1 MNAKGTSQSNFRI
14 GKRGSRIYGTS
25 DAPSDVNNISTG
37 DLWFDSSNTL
47 LKIATV
53 SGSSVTWNKLTVGDA
68 DTLDSINSTSFARVD
83 TNNTFAND
91 ITITGNLTV
100 NGTQSIINTETLN
113 IADNEIVLNS
123 DLAANQ
129 QATANAGIL
138 VNRGAESNVYIRWD
152 EEEGE
157 WTVNGQTFSAGTFVG
172 NLSGTVT
179 GSIQPNGAANTVKA
193 NTLIVTGGTSSAKFG
208 DNNKLNLGAGDDL
221 QIYHDGS
228 NSYIDDAGT
237 GAIRLRSGT
246 FTISNAAGS
255 KTSAVFSSGG
265 AQTFYHNNN
274 AKLVTSNSGISV
286 TGTVDVNGAYSL
298 PSSDGSA
305 NQVLTTDGSGG
316 ITFATPSTSNISEGS
331 NLYFTDARADA
342 RFDVKIAAADTDS
355 LSEGS
360 SNLYFTNT
368 RADARITA
376 VLIDEDNF
384 ASNSATRLPSQQ
396 SVKAYVDAKTLP
408 PAGSNTHVQYND
420 SGALGGSGSF
430 TYDEAEAKLTV
441 GGTTS
446 SILFETVSDY
456 GAITTTATDSVDYGT
471 LTESVVALVNS
482 DYGVVETSGG
492 PVEFPQYTVSG
503 VPDASAYTGHM
514 VYVSNETGGSV
525 MAFSDGTNW
534 RRITD
539 RAVIS

>member
-1 MNAKGTSQSNFRI
+1 MNAKGTSQSSFRI

-25 DAPSDVNNISTG
+25 DAPSDVSNISTG

-53 SGSSVTWNKLTVGDA
+53 SGDSVTWNKLTVGDA
-68 DTLDSINSTSFARVD
+68 DTLDDINSTSFARVD
-83 TNNTFAND
+83 TDNTFAND

-100 NGTQSIINTETLN
+100 NGTQSVINTETLN

-152 EEEGE
+152 EGEGE
-157 WTVNGQTFSAGTFVG
+157 WTVNGQTFSAGAFVG

-179 GSIQPNGAANTVKA
+179 GSIQPNGSANTVKA
-193 NTLIVTGGTSSAKFG
+193 NTLIVTGGTSSGKFG
-208 DNNKLNLGAGDDL
+208 DNNKLNFGAGDDL

-246 FTISNAAGS
+246 FTVSNAAGS

-274 AKLVTSNSGISV
+274 VKLVTTNAGIEV
-286 TGTVDVNGAYSL
+286 TGTVNVNGAYTL
-298 PSSDGSA
+298 PTSDGSA
-305 NQVLTTDGSGG
+305 NQVLTTDGSGAVS
-316 ITFATPSTSNISEGS
+316 FATI
-331 NLYFTDARADA
+331 
-342 RFDVKIAAADTDS
+342 
-355 LSEGS
+355 
-360 SNLYFTNT
+360 
-368 RADARITA
+368 
-376 VLIDEDNF
+376 
-384 ASNSATRLPSQQ
+384 SATPG
-396 SVKAYVDAKTLP
+396 
-408 PAGSNTHVQYND
+408 GSNTQIQYND
-420 SGALGGSGSF
+420 GGAFNGSSAF
-430 TYDEAEAKLTV
+430 TYDEAKAKLTV

-456 GAITTTATDSVDYGT
+456 GLVTATASDTVDYGLIT
-471 LTESVVALVNS
+471 ATTTALVNS
-482 DYGVVETSGG
+482 DYGVIETSGG
-492 PVEFPQYTVSG
+492 PVEFPRYAVAQ
-503 VPDASAYTGHM
+503 VPSASAYIGHM
-514 VYVSNETGGSV
+514 VYITNETGGPV

-534 RRITD
+534 RRVTD

>member
-1 MNAKGTSQSNFRI
+1 MAVILNAKGTSQSNFRI
-14 GKRGSRIYGTS
+14 GKRGSRIHGTS
-25 DAPSDVNNISTG
+25 NAPSDVSVISTG

-53 SGSSVTWNKLTVGDA
+53 SGDSVAWNLLDAGTVDGVD
-68 DTLDSINSTSFARVD
+68 STSFARKD
-83 TNNTFAND
+83 QAETFAND

-123 DLAANQ
+123 DLASNQ

-152 EEEGE
+152 EDEGE
-157 WTVNGQTFSAGTFVG
+157 WTVNGDTFSAGTFIG

-193 NTLIVTGGTSSAKFG
+193 NTLIVTGASSSAKFG
-208 DNNKLNLGAGDDL
+208 DNNKLNIGTGDDL

-237 GAIRLRSGT
+237 GSIKLRSGT
-246 FTISNAAGS
+246 FTISNLAGS
-255 KTSAVFSSGG
+255 KTSALFSSGG
-265 AQTFYHNNN
+265 AQTFYHDNST
-274 AKLVTSNSGISV
+274 KLETSATGITV
-286 TGTVDVNGAYSL
+286 TGTVDVNGAYTL
-298 PSSDGSA
+298 PTTDGSA
-305 NQVLTTDGSGG
+305 DQVLTTDGSGG
-316 ITFATPSTSNISEGS
+316 VTFTTPS
-331 NLYFTDARADA
+331 
-342 RFDVKIAAADTDS
+342 V
-355 LSEGS
+355 
-360 SNLYFTNT
+360 
-368 RADARITA
+368 
-376 VLIDEDNF
+376 
-384 ASNSATRLPSQQ
+384 SAG
-396 SVKAYVDAKTLP
+396 
-408 PAGSNTHVQYND
+408 GSNTHVQYND
-420 SGALGGSGSF
+420 EGVLGGSGTF

-441 GGTTS
+441 GGSVS

-471 LTESVVALVNS
+471 LTGTVVALVNS
-482 DYGVVETSGG
+482 DYGVVESSGG
-492 PVEFPQYTVSG
+492 PVEFPRYTVSG
-503 VPDASAYTGHM
+503 VPDASAYIGHM
-514 VYVSNETGGSV
+514 VYVSNETGGPV

-534 RRITD
+534 RRVTD

>member
-1 MNAKGTSQSNFRI
+1 MNAKGTSQSSFRI

-25 DAPSDVNNISTG
+25 DAPSDVSNISTG

-53 SGSSVTWNKLTVGDA
+53 SGDSVTWNKLTVGDA
-68 DTLDSINSTSFARVD
+68 DTLDDINSTSFARVD

-91 ITITGNLTV
+91 VTITGNLIV

-123 DLAANQ
+123 DLASNQ

-138 VNRGAESNVYIRWD
+138 VNRGAESNVFIRWD
-152 EEEGE
+152 EDEGE
-157 WTVNGQTFSAGTFVG
+157 WTVNGDTFSAGTFVG

-193 NTLIVTGGTSSAKFG
+193 NTFIVTGGTSSGKFG
-208 DNNKLNLGAGDDL
+208 DSNKLNFGAGDDL

-237 GAIRLRSGT
+237 GSLKIRSGT
-246 FTISNAAGS
+246 LTISNAGGN
-255 KTSAVFSSGG
+255 KTSALFSSGG
-265 AQTFYHNNN
+265 AQTLYHNNN
-274 AKLVTSNSGISV
+274 VKFVTSNTGITV

-298 PSSDGSA
+298 PTSDGSA

-316 ITFATPSTSNISEGS
+316 VTFATPS
-331 NLYFTDARADA
+331 
-342 RFDVKIAAADTDS
+342 V
-355 LSEGS
+355 
-360 SNLYFTNT
+360 
-368 RADARITA
+368 
-376 VLIDEDNF
+376 
-384 ASNSATRLPSQQ
+384 SAG
-396 SVKAYVDAKTLP
+396 
-408 PAGSNTHVQYND
+408 GSNTHVQYND
-420 SGALGGSGSF
+420 EGVLGGSSTF

-441 GGTTS
+441 GGTVS

-456 GAITTTATDSVDYGT
+456 GAITTTATDSIDYGT

>member
-1 MNAKGTSQSNFRI
+1 MAIIMNAKGTSQSNFRI

-53 SGSSVTWNKLTVGDA
+53 SGDSVSWNMLDAGTVDGV
-68 DTLDSINSTSFARVD
+68 DSASFARVD
-83 TNNTFAND
+83 QASTFSTD
-91 ITITGNLTV
+91 VVISGNLTV

-138 VNRGAESNVYIRWD
+138 VNRGAESNVYVRWD
-152 EEEGE
+152 EDEGE
-157 WTVNGQTFSAGTFVG
+157 WTVNGDTFSAGTFVG

-274 AKLVTSNSGISV
+274 AKLVTSNSGITV

-298 PSSDGSA
+298 PTSDGSA

-316 ITFATPSTSNISEGS
+316 VTFATPS
-331 NLYFTDARADA
+331 
-342 RFDVKIAAADTDS
+342 V
-355 LSEGS
+355 
-360 SNLYFTNT
+360 
-368 RADARITA
+368 
-376 VLIDEDNF
+376 
-384 ASNSATRLPSQQ
+384 SAG
-396 SVKAYVDAKTLP
+396 
-408 PAGSNTHVQYND
+408 GSNTHIQYND
-420 SGALGGSGSF
+420 EGVLGGSSTF
-430 TYDEAEAKLTV
+430 TYDESEAKLTV
-441 GGTTS
+441 GGSVS

-456 GAITTTATDSVDYGT
+456 GAITTTATDTLDYGT
-471 LTESVVALVNS
+471 LTGSVVALVNS

>member
-1 MNAKGTSQSNFRI
+1 MNAKGTSQNSFRI

-25 DAPSDVNNISTG
+25 DAPNDVNNISTG

-53 SGSSVTWNKLTVGDA
+53 SGGAVTWNMLDAGTVDGI
-68 DTLDSINSTSFARVD
+68 DSVSFARVD
-83 TNNTFAND
+83 QASTFSD
-91 ITITGNLTV
+91 DVVISGNLTV

-123 DLAANQ
+123 DLASNQ

-138 VNRGAESNVYIRWD
+138 VNRGAESNVHIRWD
-152 EEEGE
+152 EDEGE
-157 WTVNGQTFSAGTFVG
+157 WTVNGDTFSAGTFVG

-274 AKLVTSNSGISV
+274 AKLVTSNSGITV
-286 TGTVDVNGAYSL
+286 TGTVDVNGAYTL
-298 PSSDGSA
+298 PTSDGSA

-316 ITFATPSTSNISEGS
+316 VTFATPS
-331 NLYFTDARADA
+331 
-342 RFDVKIAAADTDS
+342 V
-355 LSEGS
+355 
-360 SNLYFTNT
+360 
-368 RADARITA
+368 
-376 VLIDEDNF
+376 
-384 ASNSATRLPSQQ
+384 SAG
-396 SVKAYVDAKTLP
+396 
-408 PAGSNTHVQYND
+408 GSNTHVQYND
-420 SGALGGSGSF
+420 EGVLGGSSTF
-430 TYDEAEAKLTV
+430 TYDESEAKLTV
-441 GGTTS
+441 GGSVS

-456 GAITTTATDSVDYGT
+456 GAITTTATDSVDYGGVADT
-471 LTESVVALVNS
+471 VVALVNS
-482 DYGVVETSGG
+482 DYGVVESSGG
-492 PVEFPQYTVSG
+492 PVEFPRYSVSG
-503 VPDASAYTGHM
+503 VPDATAYIGHM
-514 VYVSNETGGSV
+514 VFINNETGGPV

-534 RRITD
+534 RRVTD

>member
-1 MNAKGTSQSNFRI
+1 MAVILNAKGTSQTSFRI

-53 SGSSVTWNKLTVGDA
+53 SGGSVAWNMLDAGTVDGVD
-68 DTLDSINSTSFARVD
+68 STSFARVD
-83 TNNTFAND
+83 QASTFSTD
-91 ITITGNLTV
+91 VVISGNLTV

-123 DLAANQ
+123 DLASNQ

-157 WTVNGQTFSAGTFVG
+157 WTVNGQTFSAGTLVG
-172 NLSGTVT
+172 NLSGNVT
-179 GSIQPNGAANTVKA
+179 GSIQPNGVPNVVKS
-193 NTLIVTGGTSSAKFG
+193 NTLIVTGTSSSAKFG
-208 DNNKLNLGAGDDL
+208 DNNKANFGAGDDL

-237 GAIRLRSGT
+237 GSIKLRSGT
-246 FTISNAAGS
+246 FTISNLAGS
-255 KTSAVFSSGG
+255 KTSALFSSGG
-265 AQTFYHNNN
+265 AQTFYHDNSV
-274 AKLVTSNSGISV
+274 KLETSATGISV
-286 TGTVDVNGAYSL
+286 TGTVDVNGAYTL
-298 PSSDGSA
+298 PTTDGSA
-305 NQVLTTDGSGG
+305 NQVLTTDGSGAV
-316 ITFATPSTSNISEGS
+316 TFTTPS
-331 NLYFTDARADA
+331 
-342 RFDVKIAAADTDS
+342 V
-355 LSEGS
+355 
-360 SNLYFTNT
+360 
-368 RADARITA
+368 TA
-376 VLIDEDNF
+376 G
-384 ASNSATRLPSQQ
+384 
-396 SVKAYVDAKTLP
+396 
-408 PAGSNTHVQYND
+408 GSNTNVQYND
-420 SGALGGSGSF
+420 EGVLGGSSTF

-441 GGTTS
+441 GGSVS

-456 GAITTTATDSVDYGT
+456 GAITSTATDSVDYGGVADT
-471 LTESVVALVNS
+471 VVALVNS
-482 DYGVVETSGG
+482 DYGVVESSGG
-492 PVEFPQYTVSG
+492 PVEFPRYTVSG
-503 VPDASAYTGHM
+503 VPDATAYIGHM

-534 RRITD
+534 RRVTD

>member
-1 MNAKGTSQSNFRI
+1 MAVILNAKGTSQSNFRI
-14 GKRGSRIYGTS
+14 GKRGSRIHGTS
-25 DAPSDVNNISTG
+25 NAPSDVSTISTG

-53 SGSSVTWNKLTVGDA
+53 SGDSVAWNLLDAGTVDGVD
-68 DTLDSINSTSFARVD
+68 STSFARKD
-83 TNNTFAND
+83 QAETFAND

-123 DLAANQ
+123 DLASNQ

-152 EEEGE
+152 EDEGE
-157 WTVNGQTFSAGTFVG
+157 WTVNGDTFSAGTFIG

-193 NTLIVTGGTSSAKFG
+193 NTLIVTGASSSAKFG
-208 DNNKLNLGAGDDL
+208 DNNKLNIGTGDDL

-237 GAIRLRSGT
+237 GSIKLRSGT
-246 FTISNAAGS
+246 FTISNLAGS
-255 KTSAVFSSGG
+255 KTSALFSSGG
-265 AQTFYHNNN
+265 AQTFYHDNST
-274 AKLVTSNSGISV
+274 KLETSATGITV
-286 TGTVDVNGAYSL
+286 TGTVDVNGAYTL
-298 PSSDGSA
+298 PTTDGSA
-305 NQVLTTDGSGG
+305 DQVLTTDGSGG
-316 ITFATPSTSNISEGS
+316 VTFTTPS
-331 NLYFTDARADA
+331 
-342 RFDVKIAAADTDS
+342 V
-355 LSEGS
+355 
-360 SNLYFTNT
+360 
-368 RADARITA
+368 
-376 VLIDEDNF
+376 
-384 ASNSATRLPSQQ
+384 SAG
-396 SVKAYVDAKTLP
+396 
-408 PAGSNTHVQYND
+408 GSNTHVQYND
-420 SGALGGSGSF
+420 EGVLGGSGTF

-441 GGTTS
+441 GGSVS

-471 LTESVVALVNS
+471 LTGTVVALVNS
-482 DYGVVETSGG
+482 DYGVVESSGG
-492 PVEFPQYTVSG
+492 PVEFPRYTVSG
-503 VPDASAYTGHM
+503 VPDASAYIGHM
-514 VYVSNETGGSV
+514 VYVSNETGGPV

-534 RRITD
+534 RRVTD

>member
-1 MNAKGTSQSNFRI
+1 MAIIMNAKGTSQSSFRI

-25 DAPSDVNNISTG
+25 DAPSDVSNISTG

-53 SGSSVTWNKLTVGDA
+53 SGDSVTWNKLTVGDA
-68 DTLDSINSTSFARVD
+68 DTLDDINSTSFARVD

-91 ITITGNLTV
+91 VTITGNLIV

-123 DLAANQ
+123 DLASNQ

-138 VNRGAESNVYIRWD
+138 VNRGAESNVFIRWD
-152 EEEGE
+152 EDEGE
-157 WTVNGQTFSAGTFVG
+157 WTVNGDTFSAGTFVG

-193 NTLIVTGGTSSAKFG
+193 NTFIVTGGTSSGKFG
-208 DNNKLNLGAGDDL
+208 DSNKLNFGAGDDL

-237 GAIRLRSGT
+237 GSLKIRSGT
-246 FTISNAAGS
+246 LTISNAGGN
-255 KTSAVFSSGG
+255 KTSALFSSGG
-265 AQTFYHNNN
+265 AQTLYHNNN
-274 AKLVTSNSGISV
+274 VKFVTSNTGITV

-298 PSSDGSA
+298 PTSDGSA

-316 ITFATPSTSNISEGS
+316 VTFATPS
-331 NLYFTDARADA
+331 
-342 RFDVKIAAADTDS
+342 V
-355 LSEGS
+355 
-360 SNLYFTNT
+360 
-368 RADARITA
+368 
-376 VLIDEDNF
+376 
-384 ASNSATRLPSQQ
+384 SAG
-396 SVKAYVDAKTLP
+396 
-408 PAGSNTHVQYND
+408 GSNTHVQYND
-420 SGALGGSGSF
+420 EGVLGGSSTF

-441 GGTTS
+441 GGTVS

-456 GAITTTATDSVDYGT
+456 GAITTTATDSIDYGT

-514 VYVSNETGGSV
+514 VYVSNETGGPV

-539 RAVIS
+539 RTVIS

>member
-1 MNAKGTSQSNFRI
+1 MAVILNAKGTSQSSFRI

-53 SGSSVTWNKLTVGDA
+53 SGGSVSWNMLDAGTVDGV
-68 DTLDSINSTSFARVD
+68 DSASFARVD
-83 TNNTFAND
+83 QASTFSTD
-91 ITITGNLTV
+91 VVISGNLTV

-138 VNRGAESNVYIRWD
+138 VNRGAESNVYVRWD
-152 EEEGE
+152 EDEGE
-157 WTVNGQTFSAGTFVG
+157 WTVNGDTFSAGTFVG

-193 NTLIVTGGTSSAKFG
+193 NTLIVTGGTSSGKFG
-208 DNNKLNLGAGDDL
+208 DNNKLNFGAGDDL

-246 FTISNAAGS
+246 FTVSNAAGS

-274 AKLVTSNSGISV
+274 VKLVTSNSGITV

-298 PSSDGSA
+298 PTSDGSA

-316 ITFATPSTSNISEGS
+316 VTFATPS
-331 NLYFTDARADA
+331 
-342 RFDVKIAAADTDS
+342 V
-355 LSEGS
+355 
-360 SNLYFTNT
+360 
-368 RADARITA
+368 
-376 VLIDEDNF
+376 
-384 ASNSATRLPSQQ
+384 SAG
-396 SVKAYVDAKTLP
+396 
-408 PAGSNTHVQYND
+408 GSNTHVQYND
-420 SGALGGSGSF
+420 EGVLGGSSTF
-430 TYDEAEAKLTV
+430 TYDESEAKLTV
-441 GGTTS
+441 GGSVS

-456 GAITTTATDSVDYGT
+456 GAITTTATDSVDYGGVADT
-471 LTESVVALVNS
+471 VVALVNS
-482 DYGVVETSGG
+482 DYGVVESSGG
-492 PVEFPQYTVSG
+492 PVEFPRYSVSG
-503 VPDASAYTGHM
+503 VPDATAYIGHM
-514 VYVSNETGGSV
+514 VFINNETGGPV

-534 RRITD
+534 RRVTD

>member
-1 MNAKGTSQSNFRI
+1 MNAKGTSQSSFRI

-25 DAPSDVNNISTG
+25 DAPSDVSNISTG

-53 SGSSVTWNKLTVGDA
+53 SGDSVTWNKLTVGDA
-68 DTLDSINSTSFARVD
+68 DTLDDINSTSFARVD

-91 ITITGNLTV
+91 VTITGNLIV

-123 DLAANQ
+123 DLASNQ

-138 VNRGAESNVYIRWD
+138 VNRGAESNVFIRWD
-152 EEEGE
+152 EDEGE
-157 WTVNGQTFSAGTFVG
+157 WTVNGDTFSAGTFVG

-193 NTLIVTGGTSSAKFG
+193 NTFIVTGGTSSGKFG
-208 DNNKLNLGAGDDL
+208 DSNKLNFGAGDDL

-237 GAIRLRSGT
+237 GSLKIRSGT
-246 FTISNAAGS
+246 LTISNAGGN
-255 KTSAVFSSGG
+255 KTSALFSSGG

-274 AKLVTSNSGISV
+274 VKLVTSNTGITV

-298 PSSDGSA
+298 PTSDGSA

-316 ITFATPSTSNISEGS
+316 VTFATPS
-331 NLYFTDARADA
+331 
-342 RFDVKIAAADTDS
+342 V
-355 LSEGS
+355 
-360 SNLYFTNT
+360 
-368 RADARITA
+368 
-376 VLIDEDNF
+376 
-384 ASNSATRLPSQQ
+384 SAG
-396 SVKAYVDAKTLP
+396 
-408 PAGSNTHVQYND
+408 GSNTHVQYND
-420 SGALGGSGSF
+420 EGVLGGSSTF

-441 GGTTS
+441 GGTVS

-456 GAITTTATDSVDYGT
+456 GLITTTATDSVDYGA
-471 LTESVVALVNS
+471 LTDSVVALVNS

-503 VPDASAYTGHM
+503 VPDATAYTGHM
-514 VYVSNETGGSV
+514 VYVSNETGGPV
-525 MAFSDGTNW
+525 MAFSDGSNW

-539 RAVIS
+539 RTVIS

>member
-274 AKLVTSNSGISV
+274 AKLVTSNSGITV

-298 PSSDGSA
+298 PTSDGSA

-316 ITFATPSTSNISEGS
+316 VTFATPS
-331 NLYFTDARADA
+331 
-342 RFDVKIAAADTDS
+342 V
-355 LSEGS
+355 
-360 SNLYFTNT
+360 
-368 RADARITA
+368 
-376 VLIDEDNF
+376 
-384 ASNSATRLPSQQ
+384 SAG
-396 SVKAYVDAKTLP
+396 
-408 PAGSNTHVQYND
+408 GSNTHIQYND
-420 SGALGGSGSF
+420 EGILGGSSTF
-430 TYDEAEAKLTV
+430 TYDESEAKLTV
-441 GGTTS
+441 GGSVS

-456 GAITTTATDSVDYGT
+456 GAITTTATDTLDYGT
-471 LTESVVALVNS
+471 LTGSVVALVNS

-539 RAVIS
+539 RAVISQQENINGRR

>member
-1 MNAKGTSQSNFRI
+1 MAIIMNAKGTSQSSFRI

-25 DAPSDVNNISTG
+25 DAPSDVSNISTG

-83 TNNTFAND
+83 TDNTFAND

-100 NGTQSIINTETLN
+100 NGTQSVINTETLN

-123 DLAANQ
+123 DLASNT

-152 EEEGE
+152 EGEGE
-157 WTVNGQTFSAGTFVG
+157 WTVNGQTFSAGAFVG
-172 NLSGTVT
+172 NLSGNVT
-179 GSIQPNGAANTVKA
+179 GSIAPNGSANTVRA
-193 NTLIVTGGTSSAKFG
+193 NTLIVTGSTATAKFG
-208 DNNKLNLGAGDDL
+208 DNAKANFGAGDDL
-221 QIYHDGS
+221 QIYHDGT

-237 GAIRLRSGT
+237 GSIFLRSGT
-246 FTISNAAGS
+246 TYFQNLAGT
-255 KTSAVFSSGG
+255 KTSIQTNSGG
-265 AQTFYHNNN
+265 AQTFYHNNS
-274 AKLVTSNSGISV
+274 AKLATSATGISV
-286 TGTVDVNGAYSL
+286 TGTVDVNGAYTL
-298 PSSDGSA
+298 PTSDGSA

-316 ITFATPSTSNISEGS
+316 VTFATPS
-331 NLYFTDARADA
+331 
-342 RFDVKIAAADTDS
+342 V
-355 LSEGS
+355 
-360 SNLYFTNT
+360 
-368 RADARITA
+368 TA
-376 VLIDEDNF
+376 
-384 ASNSATRLPSQQ
+384 S
-396 SVKAYVDAKTLP
+396 
-408 PAGSNTHVQYND
+408 GSNTHVQYND
-420 SGALGGSGSF
+420 GGVLGGSGSF
-430 TYDEAEAKLTV
+430 TYNEAEAKLTV

>member
-1 MNAKGTSQSNFRI
+1 MAVILNAKGTSQSNFRI
-14 GKRGSRIYGTS
+14 GKRGSRIHGTS
-25 DAPSDVNNISTG
+25 NAPSDVSTISTG

-53 SGSSVTWNKLTVGDA
+53 SGDSVAWNLLDAGTVDGVDR
-68 DTLDSINSTSFARVD
+68 TSFARKD
-83 TNNTFAND
+83 QAETFAND

-123 DLAANQ
+123 DLASNQ

-152 EEEGE
+152 EDEGE
-157 WTVNGQTFSAGTFVG
+157 WTVNGDTFSAGTFIG

-193 NTLIVTGGTSSAKFG
+193 NTLIVTGASSSAKFG
-208 DNNKLNLGAGDDL
+208 DNNKLNIGTGDDL

-237 GAIRLRSGT
+237 GSIKLRSGT
-246 FTISNAAGS
+246 FTISNLAGS
-255 KTSAVFSSGG
+255 KTSALFSSGG
-265 AQTFYHNNN
+265 AQTFYHDNST
-274 AKLVTSNSGISV
+274 KLETSATGITV
-286 TGTVDVNGAYSL
+286 TGTVDVNGAYTL
-298 PSSDGSA
+298 PTTDGSA
-305 NQVLTTDGSGG
+305 DQVLTTDGSGG
-316 ITFATPSTSNISEGS
+316 VTFTTPS
-331 NLYFTDARADA
+331 
-342 RFDVKIAAADTDS
+342 V
-355 LSEGS
+355 
-360 SNLYFTNT
+360 
-368 RADARITA
+368 
-376 VLIDEDNF
+376 
-384 ASNSATRLPSQQ
+384 SAG
-396 SVKAYVDAKTLP
+396 
-408 PAGSNTHVQYND
+408 GSNTHVQYND
-420 SGALGGSGSF
+420 EGVLGGSGTF

-441 GGTTS
+441 GGSVS

-471 LTESVVALVNS
+471 LTGTVVALVNS
-482 DYGVVETSGG
+482 DYGVVESSGG
-492 PVEFPQYTVSG
+492 PVEFPRYTVSG
-503 VPDASAYTGHM
+503 VPDASAYIGHM
-514 VYVSNETGGSV
+514 VYVSNETGGPV

-534 RRITD
+534 RRVTD

>member
-1 MNAKGTSQSNFRI
+1 MAVILNAKGTSQSSFRI

-53 SGSSVTWNKLTVGDA
+53 SGDSVSWNMLDAGTVDGV
-68 DTLDSINSTSFARVD
+68 DSASFARVD
-83 TNNTFAND
+83 QASTFSTD
-91 ITITGNLTV
+91 VVISGNLTV

-138 VNRGAESNVYIRWD
+138 VNRGAESNVYVRWD
-152 EEEGE
+152 EDEGE
-157 WTVNGQTFSAGTFVG
+157 WTVNGDTFSAGTFVG

-274 AKLVTSNSGISV
+274 VKLVTSNSGITV
-286 TGTVDVNGAYSL
+286 TGTVDVNGAYTL
-298 PSSDGSA
+298 PTSDGSA

-316 ITFATPSTSNISEGS
+316 VTFATPS
-331 NLYFTDARADA
+331 
-342 RFDVKIAAADTDS
+342 V
-355 LSEGS
+355 
-360 SNLYFTNT
+360 
-368 RADARITA
+368 
-376 VLIDEDNF
+376 
-384 ASNSATRLPSQQ
+384 SAG
-396 SVKAYVDAKTLP
+396 
-408 PAGSNTHVQYND
+408 GSNTHVQYND
-420 SGALGGSGSF
+420 EGVLGGSSTF
-430 TYDEAEAKLTV
+430 TYDESEAKLTV
-441 GGTTS
+441 GGSVS

-456 GAITTTATDSVDYGT
+456 GAITTTATDSVDYGGVADT
-471 LTESVVALVNS
+471 VVALVNS
-482 DYGVVETSGG
+482 DYGVVESSGG
-492 PVEFPQYTVSG
+492 PVEFPRYSVSG
-503 VPDASAYTGHM
+503 VPDATAYIGHM
-514 VYVSNETGGSV
+514 VFINNETGGPV

-534 RRITD
+534 RRVTD

>member
-1 MNAKGTSQSNFRI
+1 MAIIMNAKGTSQSSFRI

-25 DAPSDVNNISTG
+25 DAPSDVSNISTG

-53 SGSSVTWNKLTVGDA
+53 SGDSVTWNKLTVGDA
-68 DTLDSINSTSFARVD
+68 DTLHDINSTSFARVD
-83 TNNTFAND
+83 TDNTFAND

-100 NGTQSIINTETLN
+100 NGTQSVINTETLN

-138 VNRGAESNVYIRWD
+138 VNRGAESNVFIRWD
-152 EEEGE
+152 EGEGE
-157 WTVNGQTFSAGTFVG
+157 WTVNGQTFNAGAFVG

-179 GSIQPNGAANTVKA
+179 GSIQPNGSANTVKA
-193 NTLIVTGGTSSAKFG
+193 NTLIVTGGTSSGKFG
-208 DNNKLNLGAGDDL
+208 DNNKLNFGAGDDL

-246 FTISNAAGS
+246 FTVSNAAGS

-274 AKLVTSNSGISV
+274 VKLVTSNSGITV

-298 PSSDGSA
+298 PTSDGSA

-316 ITFATPSTSNISEGS
+316 VTFATPSVS
-331 NLYFTDARADA
+331 
-342 RFDVKIAAADTDS
+342 
-355 LSEGS
+355 
-360 SNLYFTNT
+360 
-368 RADARITA
+368 
-376 VLIDEDNF
+376 
-384 ASNSATRLPSQQ
+384 AS
-396 SVKAYVDAKTLP
+396 
-408 PAGSNTHVQYND
+408 GSNTHVQYND
-420 SGALGGSGSF
+420 EGVLGGSGTF
-430 TYDEAEAKLTV
+430 TYNESEAKLTV
-441 GGTTS
+441 GGSVS

-456 GAITTTATDSVDYGT
+456 GAITTTATDTLDYGT
-471 LTESVVALVNS
+471 LTGSVVALVNS

-492 PVEFPQYTVSG
+492 PVEFPRYAVAQ
-503 VPDASAYTGHM
+503 VPDASAYIGHM
-514 VYVSNETGGSV
+514 VYINNETGGPV

>member
-1 MNAKGTSQSNFRI
+1 MAVILNAKGTSQTSFRI

-25 DAPSDVNNISTG
+25 DAPSDVSNISTG

-53 SGSSVTWNKLTVGDA
+53 SGESVAWNMLDAGTVDGV
-68 DTLDSINSTSFARVD
+68 DSASFARVD
-83 TNNTFAND
+83 QASTFSTD
-91 ITITGNLTV
+91 VVISGNLTV

-123 DLAANQ
+123 DLASNQ

-138 VNRGAESNVYIRWD
+138 VNRGAESNVHIRWD
-152 EEEGE
+152 EDEGE
-157 WTVNGQTFSAGTFVG
+157 WTVNGDTFSAGTFVG

-193 NTLIVTGGTSSAKFG
+193 NTLIVTGGSSSGKFG
-208 DNNKLNLGAGDDL
+208 DNNKLNFGAGDDL

-255 KTSAVFSSGG
+255 KTSAVFNSGG
-265 AQTFYHNNN
+265 SQDLYHNNN
-274 AKLVTSNSGISV
+274 VKLVTSNSGITV

-298 PSSDGSA
+298 PTSDGSA

-316 ITFATPSTSNISEGS
+316 VTFATPS
-331 NLYFTDARADA
+331 
-342 RFDVKIAAADTDS
+342 V
-355 LSEGS
+355 
-360 SNLYFTNT
+360 
-368 RADARITA
+368 
-376 VLIDEDNF
+376 
-384 ASNSATRLPSQQ
+384 SAG
-396 SVKAYVDAKTLP
+396 
-408 PAGSNTHVQYND
+408 GSNTHVQYND
-420 SGALGGSGSF
+420 EGVLGGSSTF
-430 TYDEAEAKLTV
+430 TYDESEAKLTV
-441 GGTTS
+441 GGSVS

-456 GAITTTATDSVDYGT
+456 GAITTTATDSVDYGGVADT
-471 LTESVVALVNS
+471 VVALVNS
-482 DYGVVETSGG
+482 DYGVVESSGG
-492 PVEFPQYTVSG
+492 PVEFPRYSVSG
-503 VPDASAYTGHM
+503 VPDATAYIGHM
-514 VYVSNETGGSV
+514 VFINNETGGPV

-534 RRITD
+534 RRVTD

>member
-1 MNAKGTSQSNFRI
+1 MAVILNAKGTSQSSFRI

-53 SGSSVTWNKLTVGDA
+53 SGDSVSWNMLDAGTVDGV
-68 DTLDSINSTSFARVD
+68 DSASFARVD
-83 TNNTFAND
+83 QASTFSTD
-91 ITITGNLTV
+91 VVISGNLTV

-138 VNRGAESNVYIRWD
+138 VNRGAESNVYVRWD
-152 EEEGE
+152 EDEGE
-157 WTVNGQTFSAGTFVG
+157 WTVNGDTFSAGTFVG

-274 AKLVTSNSGISV
+274 AKLVTSNSGITV

-298 PSSDGSA
+298 PTSDGSA

-316 ITFATPSTSNISEGS
+316 VTFATPS
-331 NLYFTDARADA
+331 
-342 RFDVKIAAADTDS
+342 V
-355 LSEGS
+355 
-360 SNLYFTNT
+360 
-368 RADARITA
+368 
-376 VLIDEDNF
+376 
-384 ASNSATRLPSQQ
+384 SAG
-396 SVKAYVDAKTLP
+396 
-408 PAGSNTHVQYND
+408 GSNTHIQYND
-420 SGALGGSGSF
+420 EGVLGGSSTF
-430 TYDEAEAKLTV
+430 TYDESEAKLTV
-441 GGTTS
+441 GGSVS

-456 GAITTTATDSVDYGT
+456 GAITTTATDSVDYGGVADT
-471 LTESVVALVNS
+471 VVALVNS
-482 DYGVVETSGG
+482 DYGVVESSGG
-492 PVEFPQYTVSG
+492 PVEFPRYSVSG
-503 VPDASAYTGHM
+503 VPDATAYIGHM
-514 VYVSNETGGSV
+514 VFINNETGGQV

-534 RRITD
+534 RRVTD

>member
-1 MNAKGTSQSNFRI
+1 MAIIMNAKGTSQSSFRI

-25 DAPSDVNNISTG
+25 DAPSDVSNISTG

-53 SGSSVTWNKLTVGDA
+53 SGDSVTWNKLTVGDA
-68 DTLDSINSTSFARVD
+68 DTLDDINSTSFARVD
-83 TNNTFAND
+83 TDNTFAND

-100 NGTQSIINTETLN
+100 NGTQSVINTETLN

-123 DLAANQ
+123 DLASNQ

-138 VNRGAESNVYIRWD
+138 VNRGAESNVFIRWD
-152 EEEGE
+152 EGEGE
-157 WTVNGQTFSAGTFVG
+157 WTVNGQTFNAGAFVG

-179 GSIQPNGAANTVKA
+179 GSIQPNGSANTVKA
-193 NTLIVTGGTSSAKFG
+193 NTLIVTGGTSSGKFG
-208 DNNKLNLGAGDDL
+208 DNNKLNFGAGDDL

-246 FTISNAAGS
+246 FTVSNAAGS

-274 AKLVTSNSGISV
+274 VKLVTSNSGITV

-298 PSSDGSA
+298 PTSDGSA

-316 ITFATPSTSNISEGS
+316 VTFATPSVS
-331 NLYFTDARADA
+331 
-342 RFDVKIAAADTDS
+342 
-355 LSEGS
+355 
-360 SNLYFTNT
+360 
-368 RADARITA
+368 
-376 VLIDEDNF
+376 
-384 ASNSATRLPSQQ
+384 AS
-396 SVKAYVDAKTLP
+396 
-408 PAGSNTHVQYND
+408 GSNTHVQYND
-420 SGALGGSGSF
+420 EGVLGGSGTF
-430 TYDEAEAKLTV
+430 TYNESEAKLTV
-441 GGTTS
+441 GGSVS

-456 GAITTTATDSVDYGT
+456 GAITTTATDTLDYGT
-471 LTESVVALVNS
+471 LTGSVVALVNS

-492 PVEFPQYTVSG
+492 PVEFPRYAVAQ
-503 VPDASAYTGHM
+503 VPDASAYIGHM
-514 VYVSNETGGSV
+514 VYINNETGGPV

>member
-1 MNAKGTSQSNFRI
+1 MAVILNAKGTSQSSFRI

-25 DAPSDVNNISTG
+25 DAPSDVDNISTG

-53 SGSSVTWNKLTVGDA
+53 SGDSVSWNMLDAGTVDGV
-68 DTLDSINSTSFARVD
+68 DSASFARVD
-83 TNNTFAND
+83 QASTFSTD
-91 ITITGNLTV
+91 VVISGNLTV

-138 VNRGAESNVYIRWD
+138 VNRGAESNVYVRWD
-152 EEEGE
+152 EDEGE
-157 WTVNGQTFSAGTFVG
+157 WTVNGDTFSAGTFVG

-237 GAIRLRSGT
+237 GAIKLRSGT
-246 FTISNAAGS
+246 FTVSNAAGS

-274 AKLVTSNSGISV
+274 VKLVTSNSGITV
-286 TGTVDVNGAYSL
+286 TGTVDVNGAYTL
-298 PSSDGSA
+298 PTTDGSA
-305 NQVLTTDGSGG
+305 DQVLTTDGSGG
-316 ITFATPSTSNISEGS
+316 VTFTTPS
-331 NLYFTDARADA
+331 
-342 RFDVKIAAADTDS
+342 V
-355 LSEGS
+355 
-360 SNLYFTNT
+360 
-368 RADARITA
+368 
-376 VLIDEDNF
+376 
-384 ASNSATRLPSQQ
+384 SAG
-396 SVKAYVDAKTLP
+396 
-408 PAGSNTHVQYND
+408 GSNTHVQYND
-420 SGALGGSGSF
+420 EGVLGGSSTF
-430 TYDEAEAKLTV
+430 TYDESEAKLTV
-441 GGTTS
+441 GGSVS

-456 GAITTTATDSVDYGT
+456 GAITTTATDSVDYGGVADT
-471 LTESVVALVNS
+471 VVALVNS
-482 DYGVVETSGG
+482 DYGVVESSGG
-492 PVEFPQYTVSG
+492 PVEFPRYSVSG
-503 VPDASAYTGHM
+503 VPDATAYIGHM
-514 VYVSNETGGSV
+514 VFINNETGGPV

-534 RRITD
+534 RRVTD

>member
-1 MNAKGTSQSNFRI
+1 MNAKGTSQSSFRI

-25 DAPSDVNNISTG
+25 DAPSDVSNISTG

-53 SGSSVTWNKLTVGDA
+53 SGDSVTWNKLTVGDA
-68 DTLDSINSTSFARVD
+68 DTLDDINSTSFARVD

-91 ITITGNLTV
+91 VTITGNLIV

-123 DLAANQ
+123 DLASNQ

-138 VNRGAESNVYIRWD
+138 VNRGAESNVFIRWD
-152 EEEGE
+152 EDEGE
-157 WTVNGQTFSAGTFVG
+157 WTVNGDTFSAGTFVG

-193 NTLIVTGGTSSAKFG
+193 NTFIVTGGTSSGKFG
-208 DNNKLNLGAGDDL
+208 DSNKLNFGAGDDL

-237 GAIRLRSGT
+237 GSLKIRSGT
-246 FTISNAAGS
+246 LTISNAGGN
-255 KTSAVFSSGG
+255 KTSALFSSGG
-265 AQTFYHNNN
+265 AQTLYHNNN
-274 AKLVTSNSGISV
+274 VKFVTSNTGITV

-298 PSSDGSA
+298 PTSDGSA

-316 ITFATPSTSNISEGS
+316 VTFATPS
-331 NLYFTDARADA
+331 
-342 RFDVKIAAADTDS
+342 V
-355 LSEGS
+355 
-360 SNLYFTNT
+360 
-368 RADARITA
+368 
-376 VLIDEDNF
+376 
-384 ASNSATRLPSQQ
+384 SAG
-396 SVKAYVDAKTLP
+396 
-408 PAGSNTHVQYND
+408 GSNTHVQYND
-420 SGALGGSGSF
+420 EGVLGGSSTF

-441 GGTTS
+441 GGTVS

-456 GAITTTATDSVDYGT
+456 GAITTTATDSIDYGT

-514 VYVSNETGGSV
+514 VYVSNETGGPV

-539 RAVIS
+539 RTVIS

>member
-1 MNAKGTSQSNFRI
+1 MAVILNAKGTSQSSFRI

-25 DAPSDVNNISTG
+25 DAPSDVDNISTG

-53 SGSSVTWNKLTVGDA
+53 SGDSVSWNMLDAGTVDGV
-68 DTLDSINSTSFARVD
+68 DSASFARVD
-83 TNNTFAND
+83 QASTFSTD
-91 ITITGNLTV
+91 VVISGNLTV

-138 VNRGAESNVYIRWD
+138 VNRGAESNVYVRWD
-152 EEEGE
+152 EDEGE
-157 WTVNGQTFSAGTFVG
+157 WTVNGDTFSAGTFVG

-237 GAIRLRSGT
+237 GAIKLRSGT
-246 FTISNAAGS
+246 FTVSNAAGS

-274 AKLVTSNSGISV
+274 VKLVTSNSGITV
-286 TGTVDVNGAYSL
+286 TGTVDVNGAYTL
-298 PSSDGSA
+298 PTSDGSA

-316 ITFATPSTSNISEGS
+316 VTFATPS
-331 NLYFTDARADA
+331 
-342 RFDVKIAAADTDS
+342 V
-355 LSEGS
+355 
-360 SNLYFTNT
+360 
-368 RADARITA
+368 
-376 VLIDEDNF
+376 
-384 ASNSATRLPSQQ
+384 SAG
-396 SVKAYVDAKTLP
+396 
-408 PAGSNTHVQYND
+408 GSNTHVQYND
-420 SGALGGSGSF
+420 EGVLGGSSTF
-430 TYDEAEAKLTV
+430 TYDESEAKLTV
-441 GGTTS
+441 GGSVS

-456 GAITTTATDSVDYGT
+456 GAITTTATDSVDYGGVADT
-471 LTESVVALVNS
+471 VVALVNS
-482 DYGVVETSGG
+482 DYGVVESSGG
-492 PVEFPQYTVSG
+492 PVEFPRYSVSG
-503 VPDASAYTGHM
+503 VPDATAYIGHM
-514 VYVSNETGGSV
+514 VFINNETGGPV

-534 RRITD
+534 RRVTD

>member
-1 MNAKGTSQSNFRI
+1 MAVILNSKGTSQSNFRI
-14 GKRGSRIYGTS
+14 GKRGSRIHGTS
-25 DAPSDVNNISTG
+25 NAPSDVSTISTG

-53 SGSSVTWNKLTVGDA
+53 SGDSVAWNLLDAGTVDGVD
-68 DTLDSINSTSFARVD
+68 STSFARKD
-83 TNNTFAND
+83 QAETFAND

-123 DLAANQ
+123 DLASNQ

-152 EEEGE
+152 EDEGE
-157 WTVNGQTFSAGTFVG
+157 WTVNGDTFSAGTFIG

-193 NTLIVTGGTSSAKFG
+193 NTLIVTGASSSAKFG
-208 DNNKLNLGAGDDL
+208 DNNKLNIGTGDDL

-237 GAIRLRSGT
+237 GSIKLRSGT
-246 FTISNAAGS
+246 FTISNLAGS
-255 KTSAVFSSGG
+255 KTSALFSSGG
-265 AQTFYHNNN
+265 AQTFYHDNST
-274 AKLVTSNSGISV
+274 KLETSATGITV
-286 TGTVDVNGAYSL
+286 TGTVDVNGAYTL
-298 PSSDGSA
+298 PTTDGSA
-305 NQVLTTDGSGG
+305 DQVLTTDGSGG
-316 ITFATPSTSNISEGS
+316 VTFTTPS
-331 NLYFTDARADA
+331 
-342 RFDVKIAAADTDS
+342 V
-355 LSEGS
+355 
-360 SNLYFTNT
+360 
-368 RADARITA
+368 
-376 VLIDEDNF
+376 
-384 ASNSATRLPSQQ
+384 SAG
-396 SVKAYVDAKTLP
+396 
-408 PAGSNTHVQYND
+408 GSNTHVQYND
-420 SGALGGSGSF
+420 EGVLGGSGTF

-441 GGTTS
+441 GGSVS

-471 LTESVVALVNS
+471 LTGTVVALVNS
-482 DYGVVETSGG
+482 DYGVVESSGG
-492 PVEFPQYTVSG
+492 PVEFPRYTVSG
-503 VPDASAYTGHM
+503 VPDASAYIGHM
-514 VYVSNETGGSV
+514 VYVSNETGGPV

-534 RRITD
+534 RRVTD

>member
-1 MNAKGTSQSNFRI
+1 MAIIMNAKGTSQSSFRI

-25 DAPSDVNNISTG
+25 DAPSDVSNISTG

-53 SGSSVTWNKLTVGDA
+53 SGGSVTWSKLTVGDA

-83 TNNTFAND
+83 TDNTFAND

-100 NGTQSIINTETLN
+100 NGTQSVINTETLN

-123 DLAANQ
+123 DLASNQ

-138 VNRGAESNVYIRWD
+138 VNRGAESNVHIRWD
-152 EEEGE
+152 EDEGE
-157 WTVNGQTFSAGTFVG
+157 WTVNGDTFSAGTFVG

-208 DNNKLNLGAGDDL
+208 DNNKLNLGDGDDL

-255 KTSAVFSSGG
+255 KTSALFSSGG
-265 AQTFYHNNN
+265 AQTFYHDNSV
-274 AKLVTSNSGISV
+274 KLVTSATGISV

-298 PSSDGSA
+298 PTADGSA
-305 NQVLTTDGSGG
+305 NQVLTTDGSGAVSFAN
-316 ITFATPSTSNISEGS
+316 IDATPG
-331 NLYFTDARADA
+331 
-342 RFDVKIAAADTDS
+342 
-355 LSEGS
+355 
-360 SNLYFTNT
+360 
-368 RADARITA
+368 
-376 VLIDEDNF
+376 
-384 ASNSATRLPSQQ
+384 
-396 SVKAYVDAKTLP
+396 
-408 PAGSNTHVQYND
+408 GSNTQIQYND
-420 SGALGGSGSF
+420 EGSFNGSSAF
-430 TYDEAEAKLTV
+430 TYDESEAKLSV
-441 GGTTS
+441 GGSVS

-456 GAITTTATDSVDYGT
+456 GAITASVTDSLDYGN
-471 LTESVVALVNS
+471 LTDSVVALVNS

-492 PVEFPQYTVSG
+492 PVEFPRYAVLS
-503 VPDASAYTGHM
+503 VPDASAYIGHM
-514 VYVSNETGGSV
+514 IYVTNETGGTV

-534 RRITD
+534 RRVTD